1 MLKLEREK
9 DPEILRQAAQ
19 LLLRENERLIEKN
32 VELQRKLLAAEGRS
46 PAELQQQIALLQEQL
61 AQRTRALFGE
71 SSERRPR
78 HDPALN
84 GGEPQRGHG
93 RREQPE
99 LPVQEIV
106 HEMDAADCVC
116 PECGGA
122 LAAWNG
128 QFEESEEI
136 DVVERHFVLKKHRR
150 QKHRCSCG
158 HIETAPGS
166 VKLQEGGRYSIAFAV
181 EVLVGKYL
189 DHLPL
194 ERQVRI
200 MKREGLSVDSQTLWD
215 QLERVARLLAPAE
228 ARLHAYVLSH
238 ELLGADET
246 HWRLMGAQG
255 EDAGEAKRWFVW
267 TAAASDAVSYRIEDS
282 RSTEAARRVFNGF
295 RGKLVADGYTVY
307 ERLARAGDFVISNCW
322 SHVRRKFVEAEPFAP
337 AAGEM
342 VEMIGELYEIE
353 ALTPTGPP
361 GDALRAQLRRE
372 RSRAVVE
379 RIHDW
384 LLQQRQR
391 ALPQSVFGKA
401 IEYTLGLWP
410 GLTRF
415 LDDPSIPLDNN
426 ATERALRG
434 VVLGRKNHYGSRSR
448 RGTEVAALC
457 YSLVE
462 SAKLVG
468 LEPKAYLCRA
478 LEAAV
483 AGGEIP
489 LPHELARS

>member
-1 MLKLEREK
+1 VLKLEREK
-9 DPEILRQAAQ
+9 DPEILRQTAQ

-32 VELQRKLLAAEGRS
+32 LDLQRKLLAAEGRS
-46 PAELQQQIALLQEQL
+46 PADLQRQIALLEEQL
-61 AQRTRALFGE
+61 AQRTRAVFGE
-71 SSERRPR
+71 SSERRSR
-78 HDPALN
+78 EPAPKSS
-84 GGEPQRGHG
+84 EPQRGHG
-93 RREQPE
+93 RREQAE
-99 LPVQEIV
+99 LPVAEVV

-122 LAAWNG
+122 LAAWAG

-136 DVVERHFVLKKHRR
+136 DVVERHFVVKKHRR
-150 QKHRCSCG
+150 QKHRCGCG
-158 HIETAPGS
+158 HIETAPGP
-166 VKLQEGGRYSIAFAV
+166 VKLQAGGRYSIAFAV

-200 MKREGLSVDSQTLWD
+200 MRREGLSVDSQTLWD
-215 QLERVARLLAPAE
+215 QLERVARLLAPAQS
-228 ARLHAYVLSH
+228 RLHAYVLSH

-267 TAAASDAVSYRIEDS
+267 TAAATDAVSYRIEDS
-282 RSTEAARRVFNGF
+282 RSTEAARRVFEGF
-295 RGKLVADGYTVY
+295 KGTVVADGYTVY
-307 ERLARAGDFVISNCW
+307 ERLAKASNFRISNCW
-322 SHVRRKFVEAEPFAP
+322 AHVRRKFVEAEPFEP
-337 AAGEM
+337 AAAEM
-342 VEMIGELYEIE
+342 VQLIGELYEID
-353 ALTPTGPP
+353 ALSPTGPP

-372 RSRAVVE
+372 RSRPVVE
-379 RIHDW
+379 RIREW
-384 LLQQRQR
+384 LLLQRQR
-391 ALPQSVFGKA
+391 ALPQSAFGKA

-478 LEAAV
+478 LEVAV
-483 AGGEIP
+483 ADGEIP